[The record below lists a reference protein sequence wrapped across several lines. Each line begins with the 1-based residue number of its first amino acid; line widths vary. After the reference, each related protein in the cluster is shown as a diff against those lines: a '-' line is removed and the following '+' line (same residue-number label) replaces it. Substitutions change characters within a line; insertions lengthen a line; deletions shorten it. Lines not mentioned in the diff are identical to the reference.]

1 VHALED
7 LEMSSSNTDFSDE
20 FQDLQKGIEMERE
33 CLAFYRATLSTVSNP
48 GVRDLC
54 EWLIAYED
62 THIAELEAISEDVS
76 KEGAWT
82 TGLDERLKLAVKGVG
97 DIPRPDETQIVEPNR
112 DILMSIRWAIN
123 LLKQLASIY
132 FTALR
137 RARNDHVRVMWRYLS
152 EKVKAQKEVLEDW
165 FNYLLTSAIGKKSS

>member
-1 VHALED
+1 
-7 LEMSSSNTDFSDE
+7 MSSSNTDFSDE
-20 FQDLQKGIEMERE
+20 FQDLQKGIDMERE
-33 CLAFYRATLSTVSNP
+33 CLAFYRATLSKVSNP
-48 GVRDLC
+48 GVRALC

-62 THIAELEAISEDVS
+62 AHIAELEAISEEVS
-76 KEGAWT
+76 EEGAWT
-82 TGLDERLKLAVKGVG
+82 TGLKLAVKGVG
-97 DIPRPDETQIVEPNR
+97 DIPRPDKVQIVEPNR

-152 EKVKAQKEVLEDW
+152 EIVKAQKEVLEDW
-165 FNYLLTSAIGKKSS
+165 FNYLLTSTVGKKSS